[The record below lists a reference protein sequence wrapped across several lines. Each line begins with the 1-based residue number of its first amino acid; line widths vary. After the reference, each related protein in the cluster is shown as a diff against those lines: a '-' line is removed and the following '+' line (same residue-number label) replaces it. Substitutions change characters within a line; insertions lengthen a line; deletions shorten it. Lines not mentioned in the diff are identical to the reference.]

1 MQEGL
6 VEFGG
11 QTLESKSL
19 RCATKDVQL
28 REEAHSSLTP
38 NPTP

>member
-28 REEAHSSLTP
+28 REAHSSLTP